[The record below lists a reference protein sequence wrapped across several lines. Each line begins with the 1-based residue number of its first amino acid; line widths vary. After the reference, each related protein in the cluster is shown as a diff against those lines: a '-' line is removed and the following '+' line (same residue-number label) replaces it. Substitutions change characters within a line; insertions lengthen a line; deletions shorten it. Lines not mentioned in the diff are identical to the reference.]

1 MKRLSCLAAL
11 GVLLTGCAGGKLKG
25 LQAKLDLCELNSG
38 ELRKLAHEGED
49 KAAALQAQVKDLE
62 GQGAD
67 LDGKFKAQQERI
79 DSLNKS
85 NQQLRS
91 AIDSDKGE
99 LSGKIA
105 EVVKEKDELARS
117 LDAVKK
123 DKIAAQ
129 RERANMR
136 TARDRL
142 SNELNF
148 LRPQLEGL
156 AAAVGV
162 AKADKEKSMAAHSLR
177 QSKAHED
184 MGSLADAVLKEIQDE
199 QAKIEQDNE
208 SVVLT
213 LQEPLLFKPQQAKL
227 TDSGVALL
235 DRLGRALQLLNPR
248 AVRVEGHSDNSAI
261 KWELFGSFT
270 SHWDLSAARATA
282 VARYLHEHAGLDPRH
297 LTASGFGE
305 FRPVKGNDT
314 PEGREANRRMVLIV
328 EPAGSNP

>member
-148 LRPQLEGL
+148 LRPQLEG
-156 AAAVGV
+156 ARRGGGRGQG
-162 AKADKEKSMAAHSLR
+162 R
-177 QSKAHED
+177 QGEVH
-184 MGSLADAVLKEIQDE
+184 GG
-199 QAKIEQDNE
+199 
-208 SVVLT
+208 
-213 LQEPLLFKPQQAKL
+213 PQPA
-227 TDSGVALL
+227 
-235 DRLGRALQLLNPR
+235 
-248 AVRVEGHSDNSAI
+248 
-261 KWELFGSFT
+261 
-270 SHWDLSAARATA
+270 
-282 VARYLHEHAGLDPRH
+282 
-297 LTASGFGE
+297 
-305 FRPVKGNDT
+305 PVQG
-314 PEGREANRRMVLIV
+314 A
-328 EPAGSNP
+328 